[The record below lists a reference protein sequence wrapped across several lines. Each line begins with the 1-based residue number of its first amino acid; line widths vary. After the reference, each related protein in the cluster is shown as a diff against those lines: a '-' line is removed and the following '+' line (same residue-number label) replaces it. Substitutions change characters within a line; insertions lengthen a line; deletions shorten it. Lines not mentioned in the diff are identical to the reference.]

1 MPRSEQ
7 PRRLLTNAE
16 LDEIVPY
23 SRTHRWRLE
32 KAGQFPSRVTL
43 GENRV
48 CWWQDEIQDWID
60 NRVRAGHRIQS
71 PRRRTPTTNGGE
83 DR

>member
-43 GENRV
+43 GEN
-48 CWWQDEIQDWID
+48 
-60 NRVRAGHRIQS
+60 
-71 PRRRTPTTNGGE
+71 PRLLVAR
-83 DR
+83 